1 MSRWQFSVKRATYGY
16 NRAHEGSLSKV
27 KEMMLHIPTLLIV
40 AVFVF
45 GLMGLLTVHA
55 WSRGREPTLG
65 YLGVMLL
72 LASLGTG
79 LIVVRGVGMDFVAL
93 ILGNVVLLLSAAM
106 NWTAMRTFVQR
117 KPSVPGI
124 FAGCGVWLL
133 MCLVPPFYASLSARV
148 TLYSVLAAGY
158 GVLSALELWR
168 RRDSLE
174 VAYAPAMV
182 LTVLH
187 TAFYGIR
194 AAIDPGMPI
203 RYDQT
208 AGSEGV
214 PFFSF
219 MLFESMLY
227 AIGIAYVTLAMVK
240 ERAELRFKAA
250 AFSDALTGIGN
261 RRAFMLKGEQLL
273 ADSARRQHS
282 VALLLCDLDHFK
294 RLNDSFGHPMG
305 DQVLIAFGQV
315 TQAML
320 RSGDVFARI
329 GGEEFACLL
338 ADSDE
343 TTALEVAER
352 IRQAF
357 ARLDLLAPGFLSVSI
372 GIVTTHGNGND
383 LSQLLSLADQAL
395 YLAKA
400 RGRNRVQLAALDC
413 SML

>member
-1 MSRWQFSVKRATYGY
+1 
-16 NRAHEGSLSKV
+16 
-27 KEMMLHIPTLLIV
+27 MMLHIPTLLIV

-65 YLGVMLL
+65 YLGSMLL
-72 LASLGTG
+72 LASLGTA

-93 ILGNVVLLLSAAM
+93 IIGNVVLLLSAAM

-117 KPSVPGI
+117 KPNVPGI
-124 FAGCGVWLL
+124 FAGVGVWLL
-133 MCLVPPFYASLSARV
+133 MCLIPPFYGSLSARV
-148 TLYSVLAAGY
+148 MLYSLLAAGY

-168 RRDSLE
+168 KRDTLE
-174 VAYAPAMV
+174 VAYIPALM
-182 LTVLH
+182 LTLWH
-187 TAFYGIR
+187 TGFYGIR
-194 AAIDPGMPI
+194 AFSDPGLPVKS
-203 RYDQT
+203 DL
-208 AGSEGV
+208 ASDSESA

-250 AFSDALTGIGN
+250 AFSDALTGAGN
-261 RRAFMLKGEQLL
+261 RRAFMLKGKTLL
-273 ADSARRQHS
+273 ADSARRNQC

-294 RLNDSFGHPMG
+294 RLNDTFGHPMG
-305 DQVLIAFGQV
+305 DQALIAFSRV
-315 TQAML
+315 TESAL
-320 RSGDVFARI
+320 RNTDVFARI

-343 TTALEVAER
+343 AGAFEVAER

-357 ARLDLLAPGFLSVSI
+357 AQLDLLAPGFLSVSI
-372 GIVTTHGNGND
+372 GIVTTDPAGYD
-383 LSQLLSLADQAL
+383 LSHLLSLADQAL

-400 RGRNRVQLAALDC
+400 QGRNRVQVMATT
-413 SML
+413 

>member
-1 MSRWQFSVKRATYGY
+1 
-16 NRAHEGSLSKV
+16 
-27 KEMMLHIPTLLIV
+27 MMLHIPTLLIV

-65 YLGVMLL
+65 YLGTMLL

-79 LIVVRGVGMDFVAL
+79 LIVVRGMGMDFVAL
-93 ILGNVVLLLSAAM
+93 IIGNVVLLLSAAM

-124 FAGCGVWLL
+124 FAGAGLWLL
-133 MCLVPPFYASLSARV
+133 MCLVPQFYGSLSARV
-148 TLYSVLAAGY
+148 MLYSLLAASY

-168 RRDSLE
+168 KRDRLE
-174 VAYAPAMV
+174 VAYVPALV
-182 LTVLH
+182 LTLSH
-187 TAFYGIR
+187 TGFYGIR
-194 AAIDPGMPI
+194 AFTDPGLPI
-203 RYDQT
+203 KTTLGLDS
-208 AGSEGV
+208 AGV

-250 AFSDALTGIGN
+250 AFSDALTGVGN

-273 ADSARRQHS
+273 AESARRQHS

-305 DQVLIAFGQV
+305 DQALIAFSRV
-315 TQAML
+315 TEAAL
-320 RSGDVFARI
+320 RQGDVFARI

-343 TTALEVAER
+343 TAATQVAER

-357 ARLDLLAPGFLSVSI
+357 AQLDLLAPGFLSVSI
-372 GIVTTHGNGND
+372 GIVTTEMAGYELSHL
-383 LSQLLSLADQAL
+383 LSQADQAL

-400 RGRNRVQLAALDC
+400 RGRNRVQGMADAPLPAL
-413 SML
+413 